1 MLKRKMKGVSME
13 PSSSSLSP
21 YSYEEDSRNRF
32 NNKHQSLI
40 QDFNYLQKE
49 TEAKKRKLHKE
60 KQRKL
65 TLLAEV
71 RFLRRRYKFLMR
83 NQSPVTPRVERDLV
97 RSQAPVSHKES
108 YLMPKPS
115 PVLDLNQISNGEDE
129 LGDYYVS
136 HHQEPPMRMEKK
148 PKRKYVRR
156 VEQQQRLPQQHQQQ
170 HPSDANMLVC
180 REVMN
185 GSSRPGKRKIS
196 WQDQV
201 ALQV

>member
-1 MLKRKMKGVSME
+1 MLKRKMKGVPIE
-13 PSSSSLSP
+13 SSSSP
-21 YSYEEDSRNRF
+21 FSYDEESRNRF
-32 NNKHQSLI
+32 NKHQSLI
-40 QDFNYLQKE
+40 QDFNELEKE
-49 TEAKKRKLHKE
+49 TDAMKKKLHKD

-83 NQSPVTPRVERDLV
+83 SQSPNAPRIDRDLV
-97 RSQAPVSHKES
+97 RSQAPLSHKES
-108 YLMPKPS
+108 YWMPKPS

-129 LGDYYVS
+129 VGDYYVS

-148 PKRKYVRR
+148 PKRSYSIRR
-156 VEQQQRLPQQHQQQ
+156 VEQQQQ

-180 REVMN
+180 REVVN

-201 ALQV
+201 ALKV

>member
-1 MLKRKMKGVSME
+1 MWKRKMKGVSVE
-13 PSSSSLSP
+13 SSSSP
-21 YSYEEDSRNRF
+21 FSYDEESRNMF
-32 NNKHQSLI
+32 NKHQSLI
-40 QDFNYLQKE
+40 QDFNELQKE
-49 TEAKKRKLHKE
+49 TDAMKKKLHKD

-83 NQSPVTPRVERDLV
+83 SQSPNTPRIDRDLI

-108 YLMPKPS
+108 YRMPKPS
-115 PVLDLNQISNGEDE
+115 PVLDLNQISNGEDDV
-129 LGDYYVS
+129 GDYHVS
-136 HHQEPPMRMEKK
+136 HRLEPPMRMEKK
-148 PKRKYVRR
+148 PKRSYSGLR
-156 VEQQQRLPQQHQQQ
+156 VEQQQQ

-201 ALQV
+201 ALKV